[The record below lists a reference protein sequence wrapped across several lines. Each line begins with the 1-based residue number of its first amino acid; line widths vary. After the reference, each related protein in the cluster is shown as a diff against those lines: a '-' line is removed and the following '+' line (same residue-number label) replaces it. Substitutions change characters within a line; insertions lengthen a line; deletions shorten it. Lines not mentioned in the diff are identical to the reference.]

1 MNKKGASS
9 MDKLEID
16 RIRAAIQDKLNKTA
30 ILTVQKG
37 RNRKISLPVTIESV
51 HPNHFTFKEVKSA
64 VEEDDWGV
72 PAREKS
78 FTYVDLLTNSVELAF
93 AEID

>member
-1 MNKKGASS
+1 

-16 RIRAAIQDKLNKTA
+16 KIRATIQSKLKETA
-30 ILTVQKG
+30 ILTIQKG
-37 RNRKISLPVTIESV
+37 RNRKVSLPVTIESV
-51 HPNHFTFKEVKSA
+51 HPNHFTFKEVRDESQD
-64 VEEDDWGV
+64 VDWAV

-93 AEID
+93 AEI